1 MLSASMRKNEQKKKE
16 LYRNTVLSFRKV
28 ISAEKLFV
36 RHTENF
42 RDSLELKIGN
52 IAKLTFELGKTRCVE
67 VDALDLELSQQILL
81 LHTHALSL
89 LLDLSGVELELLAF
103 EDVAVGSSALSGS

>member
-1 MLSASMRKNEQKKKE
+1 M
-16 LYRNTVLSFRKV
+16 

-89 LLDLSGVELELLAF
+89 LLDLCSDNVSVSERLLS
-103 EDVAVGSSALSGS
+103 DSNKSYLLYSSAYNLGGQ